1 MSIFSKF
8 IENYIE
14 VFMDDFTIYGE
25 SFDDYLLNLTKVLG
39 RCIKSSLVL
48 NFKKCHFMTS
58 HGIILRHV
66 ILTA

>member
-1 MSIFSKF
+1 
-8 IENYIE
+8 
-14 VFMDDFTIYGE
+14 MDDFTIYGE

-48 NFKKCHFMTS
+48 NFEKCHFMTS